1 MGLGA
6 QYKLGFYYSQ
16 LNIDQQFDYK
26 KAAQAISHYDNEVCV
41 KTDDAGKLHQMLMA
55 VKYDNP
61 EFCYWSLDGSE
72 AEAGVLKLCYLTED
86 ENEAVELI
94 QMLRDKRKS
103 ILGDLC
109 EGLDTM
115 TQKAAL
121 KVLFD
126 YLADNITYAED
137 ELQKPT
143 CSPWIYDISGI
154 LLEEKGVCLGIAM
167 AMNYFCQ
174 ALRIPSILITGEA
187 KVMGWT
193 GNHGWNM
200 VRLDNEYYHLDATSA
215 LELEKTERDR
225 YYLVKDKDMA
235 DRSWP
240 KALYPKAV

>member
-1 MGLGA
+1 MGLAA
-6 QYKLGFYYSQ
+6 QYKLGFYYKQ

-26 KAAQAISHYDNEVCV
+26 KIAQAISHYDNEVCV
-41 KTDDAGKLHQMLMA
+41 KTDDAGTLHQTLMA
-55 VKYDNP
+55 LKYDNP

-72 AEAGVLKLCYLTED
+72 AEDGVLKLCYLTEN

-94 QMLRDKRKS
+94 QMLRDKRRS
-103 ILGDLC
+103 ILRDIS
-109 EGLDTM
+109 ESMDAV
-115 TQKAAL
+115 TQKAVL
-121 KVLFD
+121 KMLFD
-126 YLADNITYAED
+126 YLVDNVIYAED
-137 ELQKPT
+137 ELQKPA

-154 LLEEKGVCLGIAM
+154 LLKEKGVCLGIAM
-167 AMNYFCQ
+167 TMNYFCQ
-174 ALRIPSILITGEA
+174 TLHIPSILITGEA

-200 VRLDNEYYHLDATSA
+200 VKLDDEYYHLDATSA
-215 LELEKTERDR
+215 LGMNQTEREV